1 MFGFFLPFVFDFC
14 LQPLISNL
22 INYLSEALELTLEST
37 GFEALLERKTKGSL
51 KIYLGYAAGVGKTY
65 EMLQEG
71 HRLKEQGYDV
81 VAGYI
86 EPHDRPDTIKLMEGI
101 EIVEPLRLSIANIKV
116 LEMDIEGIIKR
127 NPQIVLVDEMAHT
140 NAAGSKNEKRF
151 QDVLEILDHG
161 INVITTLNIQH
172 FETIADK
179 VDTALRVP
187 VGERVPDY
195 ILQRADQIVNVDV
208 TIEELRE
215 RLRSGKIYEMS
226 KAERALV
233 QFFTH
238 ENLSLL
244 RKLALQEAADDQLRK
259 IEEDRLLSELA
270 AKEADEAVMAAMSSG
285 APNAEALIRKAAKLS
300 ARLSARC
307 YIVYVQRKQ
316 EAPERINAALQ
327 RKLLSNLKLAK
338 MLGAEVVT
346 LHGEDVAETLV
357 NFAQTHKVRHA
368 IFGKTAR
375 SPIKERLFGS
385 VIQDFINDSVGI
397 DVHIV
402 APTPYREDEE

>member
-1 MFGFFLPFVFDFC
+1 MLVYRISISRALNLYKAGRNE
-14 LQPLISNL
+14 LILDTN
-22 INYLSEALELTLEST
+22 
-37 GFEALLERKTKGSL
+37 GFEKLLERKTKGSL
-51 KIYLGYAAGVGKTY
+51 KIYLGYAAGVGKTFA
-65 EMLQEG
+65 MLQEG
-71 HRLKEQGYDV
+71 HRLMEQGYDV
-81 VAGYI
+81 VAGYV
-86 EPHDRPDTIKLMEGI
+86 EPHNRPDTIKLLEGL
-101 EIVEPLRLSIANIKV
+101 EIVEPLQLKISGISVR
-116 LEMDIEGIIKR
+116 EMDVEGIIKR
-127 NPQIVLVDEMAHT
+127 NPQIVMVDEMAHT
-140 NAAGSKNEKRF
+140 NASGSKNEKRF

-226 KAERALV
+226 KAERALLY
-233 QFFTH
+233 FFTH

-259 IEEDRLLSELA
+259 IEEDSLLSERAVL
-270 AKEADEAVMAAMSSG
+270 EADEAVMVAMSSG
-285 APNAEALIRKAAKLS
+285 APNAEALIRKAAKLA

-307 YIVYVQRKQ
+307 YLVYVQRKQ
-316 EAPERINAALQ
+316 EAPERINASLQ
-327 RKLLSNLKLAK
+327 RRLLSNLKLAK
-338 MLGAEVVT
+338 ILGVEVVT
-346 LHGEDVAETLV
+346 LHGEDIAETLV

-368 IFGKTAR
+368 IFGKTER
-375 SPIKERLFGS
+375 SPIRERIFGS

-402 APTPYREDEE
+402 AATPYREDEE

>member
-1 MFGFFLPFVFDFC
+1 MT
-14 LQPLISNL
+14 S
-22 INYLSEALELTLEST
+22 
-37 GFEALLERKTKGSL
+37 GFEELLEKKTKGSL
-51 KIYLGYAAGVGKTY
+51 KIYLGYAAGVGKTFS
-65 EMLQEG
+65 MLQEG
-71 HRLKEQGYDV
+71 HRLREQGYDV
-81 VAGYI
+81 VIGYV
-86 EPHDRPDTIKLMEGI
+86 EPHNRPETMRLLSGLEV
-101 EIVEPLRLSIANIKV
+101 VEPIKASIAGIIV
-116 LEMDIEGIIKR
+116 GEMDTEGIIRR
-127 NPQIVLVDEMAHT
+127 NPQVALVDEMAHT

-151 QDVLEILDHG
+151 QDVLEILEHG

-179 VDTALRVP
+179 VDTALQVP

-215 RLRSGKIYEMS
+215 RLRSGKIYEMV
-226 KAERALV
+226 KAERALLH
-233 QFFTH
+233 FFTH

-259 IEEDRLLSELA
+259 IEEDSLLSDQA
-270 AKEADEAVMAAMSSG
+270 AQEADEAVMAAMSSG
-285 APNAEALIRKAAKLS
+285 APNAEALIRKAAKL
-300 ARLSARC
+300 AGRLSARC

-316 EAPERINAALQ
+316 EAPERINASLQ

-357 NFAQTHKVRHA
+357 NFAQTNKVRHA
-368 IFGKTAR
+368 IFGKTER
-375 SPIKERLFGS
+375 SPIKERIFGS
-385 VIQDFINDSVGI
+385 VVQDFINDSVGI
-397 DVHIV
+397 DVHII
-402 APTPYREDEE
+402 AATPYRGDEE

>member
-1 MFGFFLPFVFDFC
+1 MK
-14 LQPLISNL
+14 
-22 INYLSEALELTLEST
+22 
-37 GFEALLERKTKGSL
+37 GFEQLLERKKQGSL

-65 EMLQEG
+65 AMLQEG
-71 HRLKEQGYDV
+71 HRLREQGYDV
-81 VAGYI
+81 VMGYV
-86 EPHDRPDTIKLMEGI
+86 EPHNRPDTMRLQEGL
-101 EIVEPLRLSIANIKV
+101 EAVEPLQLNISNIPV
-116 LEMDIEGIIKR
+116 REMDVEGIIRR

-140 NAAGSKNEKRF
+140 NASGSKNEKRF
-151 QDVLEILDHG
+151 QDVLEILENG

-179 VDTALRVP
+179 VDAALRVP

-215 RLRSGKIYEMS
+215 RLRAGKIYEMS
-226 KAERALV
+226 KAERALLH
-233 QFFTH
+233 FFTH

-259 IEEDRLLSELA
+259 IEEDSLLSEQA
-270 AKEADEAVMAAMSSG
+270 ALEADEAVMAAMSSG
-285 APNAEALIRKAAKLS
+285 APNAEALMRKAAKLA

-316 EAPERINAALQ
+316 EAPERINASLQ

-338 MLGAEVVT
+338 MLGAEIVT
-346 LHGEDVAETLV
+346 LHGEDIAETLV
-357 NFAQTHKVRHA
+357 NFAQTNKVRHA

-375 SPIKERLFGS
+375 SPIRERIFGS

-397 DVHIV
+397 DVHII
-402 APTPYREDEE
+402 AATPYREDEE

>member
-1 MFGFFLPFVFDFC
+1 MTYEMKPAND
-14 LQPLISNL
+14 
-22 INYLSEALELTLEST
+22 
-37 GFEALLERKTKGSL
+37 GFEKLLEKKTKGSL

-65 EMLQEG
+65 AMLQEG
-71 HRLKEQGYDV
+71 HRLREQGYDV
-81 VAGYI
+81 VVGYV
-86 EPHDRPDTIKLMEGI
+86 EPHNRPDTIKLLEGL
-101 EIVEPLRLSIANIKV
+101 EMVEPLQLSVSGIPV
-116 LEMDIEGIIKR
+116 REMDIEGIMR
-127 NPQIVLVDEMAHT
+127 RSPQIVLVDEMAHT
-140 NAAGSKNEKRF
+140 NADGVKHEKRYL
-151 QDVLEILDHG
+151 DVLEILEHG
-161 INVITTLNIQH
+161 INVITTLNVQH

-179 VDTALRVP
+179 VDIALRVP
-187 VGERVPDY
+187 VGERIPDY
-195 ILQRADQIVNVDV
+195 ILQRADQVVNVDV

-215 RLRSGKIYEMS
+215 RLRSGKIYDLS

-233 QFFTH
+233 NFFTH

-244 RKLALQEAADDQLRK
+244 RKLTLQECADDQLRK
-259 IEEDRLLSELA
+259 IEEDRLLSEKA
-270 AKEADEAVMAAMSSG
+270 AQEADEAVMAAMSSG
-285 APNAEALIRKAAKLS
+285 APNAEALIRKAAKLAS
-300 ARLSARC
+300 RLSARC

-316 EAPERINAALQ
+316 EAPERINASLQ
-327 RKLLSNLKLAK
+327 RRLLSNLKLATT
-338 MLGAEVVT
+338 LGAEVVT

-375 SPIKERLFGS
+375 SPLKERIFGS

>member
-1 MFGFFLPFVFDFC
+1 MT
-14 LQPLISNL
+14 N
-22 INYLSEALELTLEST
+22 
-37 GFEALLERKTKGSL
+37 GFEELLEKKTKGSL
-51 KIYLGYAAGVGKTY
+51 KIYLGYAAGVGKTFS
-65 EMLQEG
+65 MLQEG
-71 HRLKEQGYDV
+71 HRLREQGYDV
-81 VAGYI
+81 VIGYV
-86 EPHDRPDTIKLMEGI
+86 EPHNRPETMRLLSGLEV
-101 EIVEPLRLSIANIKV
+101 VEPIKVSIAGIV
-116 LEMDIEGIIKR
+116 VGEMDTEGIIR
-127 NPQIVLVDEMAHT
+127 RSPQIALVDEMAHT

-151 QDVLEILDHG
+151 QDVLEILEYG

-179 VDTALRVP
+179 VDTALQVP

-215 RLRSGKIYEMS
+215 RLRSGKIYDMV
-226 KAERALV
+226 KAERALLH
-233 QFFTH
+233 FFTH

-259 IEEDRLLSELA
+259 IEEDSLLSDQA
-270 AKEADEAVMAAMSSG
+270 AQEADEAVMAAMSSG
-285 APNAEALIRKAAKLS
+285 APNAEALIRKAAKL
-300 ARLSARC
+300 AERLSARC

-316 EAPERINAALQ
+316 EAPERINASLQ

-368 IFGKTAR
+368 IFGKTER

-385 VIQDFINDSVGI
+385 VVQDFINDSVGI
-397 DVHIV
+397 DVHII
-402 APTPYREDEE
+402 AATPYRGDEE

>member
-1 MFGFFLPFVFDFC
+1 M
-14 LQPLISNL
+14 N
-22 INYLSEALELTLEST
+22 
-37 GFEALLERKTKGSL
+37 GFEELLEKKTKGSL

-65 EMLQEG
+65 AMLQEG
-71 HRLKEQGYDV
+71 HRLREQGYDV
-81 VAGYI
+81 VIGYV
-86 EPHDRPDTIKLMEGI
+86 EPHNRPDTMRLQEGLEKVEPLQLKISGI
-101 EIVEPLRLSIANIKV
+101 EIR
-116 LEMDIEGIIKR
+116 EMDVDGIIRR
-127 NPQIVLVDEMAHT
+127 NPQIALVDEMAHS
-140 NAAGSKNEKRF
+140 NAAGSRNEKRF

-179 VDTALRVP
+179 VDTALKVP

-226 KAERALV
+226 KAERALIN
-233 QFFTH
+233 FFTH

-259 IEEDRLLSELA
+259 IEEDRLLSEQASL
-270 AKEADEAVMAAMSSG
+270 EADEAVMAAMSSG
-285 APNAEALIRKAAKLS
+285 APNAEALIKKAAKLA

-316 EAPERINAALQ
+316 EAPERINASLQ
-327 RKLLSNLKLAK
+327 RKLLDNLRLAK

-346 LHGEDVAETLV
+346 LQGEDIAETLV

-368 IFGKTAR
+368 IFGKTER
-375 SPIKERLFGS
+375 SPIKERIFGS

>member
-1 MFGFFLPFVFDFC
+1 MA
-14 LQPLISNL
+14 S
-22 INYLSEALELTLEST
+22 EST
-37 GFEALLERKTKGSL
+37 GFEKLLERKTKGSL
-51 KIYLGYAAGVGKTY
+51 KIYLGYAAGVGKTFS
-65 EMLQEG
+65 MLQEG

-86 EPHDRPDTIKLMEGI
+86 EPHNRPDTARLLQGLEAVAPLQLIISGI
-101 EIVEPLRLSIANIKV
+101 EVR
-116 LEMDIEGIIKR
+116 EMDTEGIIRR

-140 NAAGSKNEKRF
+140 NAAGSKNEKRYE
-151 QDVLEILDHG
+151 DVLEILDHG

-187 VGERVPDY
+187 VGERVPDH

-208 TIEELRE
+208 TIEDLRE

-233 QFFTH
+233 HFFTH

-259 IEEDRLLSELA
+259 IEEEQLLSDQA

-285 APNAEALIRKAAKLS
+285 APNAESLIRKAAKL
-300 ARLSARC
+300 AERLSARC

-316 EAPERINAALQ
+316 EAPERINSSLQ
-327 RKLLSNLKLAK
+327 RRLLANLKLAK
-338 MLGAEVVT
+338 TLGAEIVT
-346 LHGEDVAETLV
+346 LHGEDIAETLV
-357 NFAQTHKVRHA
+357 NFAQTNKVRHA
-368 IFGKTAR
+368 IFGKTER

-385 VIQDFINDSVGI
+385 VVQDFIADSVGI
-397 DVHIV
+397 DVHII
-402 APTPYREDEE
+402 AATPYRSEE

>member
-1 MFGFFLPFVFDFC
+1 MT
-14 LQPLISNL
+14 N
-22 INYLSEALELTLEST
+22 
-37 GFEALLERKTKGSL
+37 GFEELLERKTKGSL

-65 EMLQEG
+65 AMLQEG
-71 HRLKEQGYDV
+71 QRLMEQGYDV
-81 VAGYI
+81 VAGYV
-86 EPHDRPDTIKLMEGI
+86 EPHDRPDTIKQLEGL
-101 EIVEPLRLSIANIKV
+101 EIVEPLQLNVAGLPVR
-116 LEMDIEGIIKR
+116 EMDVEGIIKR
-127 NPQIVLVDEMAHT
+127 NPQIAMVDEMAHT
-140 NAAGSKNEKRF
+140 NATGSKNEKRF

-226 KAERALV
+226 KAERALLY
-233 QFFTH
+233 FFTH

-259 IEEDRLLSELA
+259 IEEESLLSEQA
-270 AKEADEAVMAAMSSG
+270 VKEADEAVMVAMSSG
-285 APNAEALIRKAAKLS
+285 APNAEALIRKAAKLA

-307 YIVYVQRKQ
+307 YLIYVQRKQ
-316 EAPERINAALQ
+316 ESPELINAALQ
-327 RKLLSNLKLAK
+327 RRLLSNLKLAK
-338 MLGAEVVT
+338 ILGVEVVT
-346 LHGEDVAETLV
+346 LHGEDIAETLV

-368 IFGKTAR
+368 IFGKTER
-375 SPIKERLFGS
+375 SPIRERIFGS
-385 VIQDFINDSVGI
+385 VVQNFINDSVGI

-402 APTPYREDEE
+402 AATPYREDEE

>member
-1 MFGFFLPFVFDFC
+1 LV
-14 LQPLISNL
+14 SN
-22 INYLSEALELTLEST
+22 
-37 GFEALLERKTKGSL
+37 GFEELLERKTKGSL

-65 EMLQEG
+65 AMLQEG
-71 HRLKEQGYDV
+71 HRLREQGYDI

-86 EPHDRPDTIKLMEGI
+86 EPHNRPDTINLMEGL
-101 EIVEPLRLSIANIKV
+101 EIVGPLQLSLANIPV
-116 LEMDIEGIIKR
+116 REMDVEGIIRR

-140 NAAGSKNEKRF
+140 NAAGAKNEKRF
-151 QDVLEILDHG
+151 QDVLQILDHG

-226 KAERALV
+226 KAERALLH
-233 QFFTH
+233 FFTH

-259 IEEDRLLSELA
+259 IEDESLLSEQA
-270 AKEADEAVMAAMSSG
+270 ALEADEAVMAAMSSG
-285 APNAEALIRKAAKLS
+285 APNAEALIRKAAKLA

-307 YIVYVQRKQ
+307 YIVYVQRKK
-316 EAPERINAALQ
+316 ESPDRINASLQ

-338 MLGAEVVT
+338 MLGAEIVT
-346 LHGEDVAETLV
+346 LQGEDVAETLV

-368 IFGKTAR
+368 IFGKTEK
-375 SPIKERLFGS
+375 SPVRERIFGS
-385 VIQDFINDSVGI
+385 VIQDFINNSVGI

-402 APTPYREDEE
+402 AATPYREDEE